1 MPEISTSTVS
11 PGRIHRGGLR
21 LAPTP
26 PGVPVTMTSPGTSGQ
41 IVEM

>member
-11 PGRIHRGGLR
+11 PGRIHNGGVR
-21 LAPTP
+21 FAPTP